1 MRDRGFTLIELLI
14 VVAIIGILAAMAIP
28 SFLNALERAR
38 QATAVENVFR
48 MGTGIEQYR
57 VDNHAVPT
65 AADVRE
71 LQEIFEETE
80 INANRGIALDGW
92 GFELIY
98 EYAGTRF
105 YTVLSYG
112 SDNAEGPEVMPD
124 ANGSLIVK
132 HFDEDIIWSNG
143 IFIQRPDGAQ
153 TFGEDQ

>member
-14 VVAIIGILAAMAIP
+14 VVAIIGILAVMAIP

-38 QATAVENVFR
+38 QATTVESVFR

-57 VDNHAVPT
+57 VDNHAVPA

-80 INANRGIALDGW
+80 INANRSIALDGW
-92 GFELIY
+92 GVELAY
-98 EYAGTRF
+98 EYTGTRF
-105 YTVLSYG
+105 YTVMSYG
-112 SDNAEGPEVMPD
+112 SDHAEGPEVTPD

-132 HFDEDIIWSNG
+132 HFDEDIIWSDG

-153 TFGEDQ
+153 TYGDN